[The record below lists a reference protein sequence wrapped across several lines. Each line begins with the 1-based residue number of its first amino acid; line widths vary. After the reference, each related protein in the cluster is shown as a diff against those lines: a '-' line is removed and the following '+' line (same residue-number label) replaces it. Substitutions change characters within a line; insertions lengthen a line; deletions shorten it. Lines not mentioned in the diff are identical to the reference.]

1 MPDPITLRRRKLLAA
16 AALAPA
22 ATLLGTPARSAD
34 FPSRTITV
42 ISPFPPGGLNDTSA
56 RAVARA
62 LQAELGRNAIVENR
76 PGGGTMIALEHL
88 ARQAPDGHTLL
99 ICGDTNMAVMPHLQ
113 PSLSFSLEKD
123 FAPIT
128 LLVSAPAVLV
138 VRPSLA
144 VKSLQDLIALA
155 KAQPGKLSYASAG
168 NATPPHMIAEQFKS
182 RTGLA
187 IAHVPFKGATEG
199 LMNVLGGH
207 VDLMFVD
214 LATASAQVKANKV
227 HTLAVSTANRSK
239 LLPDVPTIAESG
251 LPGFEGRAW
260 QGVITRQGTPTEVI
274 HVLNRAIVA
283 GMQRPEIGG
292 IYDAKGAEL
301 ATSTPEQFAAM
312 IVDERA
318 KAGRLIQQAGIK
330 LG

>member
-1 MPDPITLRRRKLLAA
+1 MHDAFFISRRKLLAGG
-16 AALAPA
+16 ALAPA
-22 ATLLGTPARSAD
+22 AALLGGPARAAD
-34 FPSRTITV
+34 FPTRTITV

-62 LQAELGRNAIVENR
+62 LQAELGKNAIVENR

-88 ARQAPDGHTLL
+88 SRQAPDGHTLL

-113 PSLSFSLEKD
+113 PNLSFSLEKD

-144 VKSLQDLIALA
+144 VKSVQDLVALA

-182 RTGLA
+182 RAGLA
-187 IAHVPFKGATEG
+187 ISHVPFKGASEG
-199 LMNVLGGH
+199 LTNVLGDH

-227 HTLAVSTANRSK
+227 RALAVSTAKRSK

-260 QGVITRQGTPTEVI
+260 QGVITRQGTPADVI
-274 HVLNRAIVA
+274 LVLNRAIVA

-292 IYDAKGAEL
+292 VYDSQGAEL
-301 ATSTPEQFAAM
+301 VTSTPEQFAAM
-312 IVDERA
+312 IADERA